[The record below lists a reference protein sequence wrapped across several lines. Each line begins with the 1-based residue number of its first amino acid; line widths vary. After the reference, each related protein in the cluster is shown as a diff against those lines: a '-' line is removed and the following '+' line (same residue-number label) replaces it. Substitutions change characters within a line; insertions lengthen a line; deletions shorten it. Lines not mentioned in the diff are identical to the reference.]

1 MTRTLTMFL
10 IILCLVVGE
19 RCVSQLVVVDF
30 GLGTGRCLVMEEEE
44 GMREEDDE
52 EEEEEE

>member
-1 MTRTLTMFL
+1 MFL

-52 EEEEEE
+52 EEEEEEEE